1 MMNQTVPGHSFTG
14 RWNYPTPIVFAPG
27 EVERLPDHCV
37 ALGIKNPLLVTDS
50 ALAGLPFFR
59 DWLTRLENAG
69 FRFRLFSDVKPN
81 PTGTNVQ
88 EGVNVLRQHHCD
100 GVVTIGG
107 GSGLDAGKAIAVM
120 AHQTIDLFDLED
132 VGDNFLRAD
141 ETAMVPCI
149 AIPTTA
155 GTGSEVGRA
164 SVIVDEQVKVKKII
178 FHPRMLPGLVIAD
191 PQLTFGLPAHLT
203 AATGMDAFIHSFEAL
218 SSPGFHP
225 MADGIAVE
233 GMRLIWQW
241 LETACQEPDNLPARS
256 QMLVASSMG
265 ATAFQKGLGAVH
277 ALAHPLGA
285 LYDKHHG
292 LLNAILL
299 PYVVQA
305 NRRAI
310 EDKVCYLG
318 RCLGI
323 GDHSFAAFFESL
335 LDWRQRLGIPATL
348 ADIGIDGDEADKV
361 AAMAIADPSAG
372 GNPIP
377 FAQGDYQTIFLAA
390 VEGRIQ

>member
-1 MMNQTVPGHSFTG
+1 MSQSFTG

-27 EVERLPDHCV
+27 EIERLPEHCV
-37 ALGIKNPLLVTDS
+37 SMGINRPLLVTDS
-50 ALAGLPFFR
+50 ALAGLDFFQN
-59 DWLTRLENAG
+59 WLTRLGNQG
-69 FRFRLFSDVKPN
+69 FQYQLFTEVKPN
-81 PTGTNVQ
+81 PTGANVSA
-88 EGVNVLRQHHCD
+88 GVKVLADHHCD
-100 GVVTIGG
+100 GVVAVGG
-107 GSGLDAGKAIAVM
+107 GSALDAGKAVALM

-132 VGDNFLRAD
+132 VGDNYLKAD
-141 ETAMVPCI
+141 QNAMVPCI
-149 AIPTTA
+149 AVPTTA

-164 SVIVDEQVKVKKII
+164 SVILDETIQVKKII

-203 AATGMDAFIHSFEAL
+203 AATGMDAFIHSFEAFC
-218 SSPGFHP
+218 SPGFHP

-241 LETACQEPDNLPARS
+241 LETACADPQHLEARS

-299 PYVVQA
+299 PYVMLA
-305 NRRAI
+305 NKNRITDRI
-310 EDKVCYLG
+310 RYLC
-318 RCLGI
+318 RCLDIAG
-323 GDHSFAAFFESL
+323 GEFNHFFDEVL
-335 LDWRQRLGIPATL
+335 AWRERLGIPATL
-348 ADIGIDGDEADKV
+348 ADIGIDGVQADKV
-361 AAMAIADPSAG
+361 AAMAMADPSAG
-372 GNPIP
+372 GNPVKLTVE
-377 FAQGDYQTIFLAA
+377 DYKTVFLSA
-390 VEGRIQ
+390 VEGKLL